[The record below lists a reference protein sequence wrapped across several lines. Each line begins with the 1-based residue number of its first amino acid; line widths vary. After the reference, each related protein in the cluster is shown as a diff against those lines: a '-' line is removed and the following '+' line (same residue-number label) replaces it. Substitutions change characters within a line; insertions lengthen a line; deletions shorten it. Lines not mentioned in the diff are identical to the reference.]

1 MRCAGSEI
9 RGTDFR
15 AILSRS
21 FRICRGQL
29 STRPSGIPRFPKYI
43 LRSGGGIRAKYRT
56 IQKSSFFKL
65 KITAKQSRRSINK
78 ELIVSELLV
87 ANTAGIRSSKDRNKL
102 ELRKVSYKEGN
113 AKQQI
118 SSVVRSCLNPL

>member
-1 MRCAGSEI
+1 M
-9 RGTDFR
+9 
-15 AILSRS
+15 
-21 FRICRGQL
+21 
-29 STRPSGIPRFPKYI
+29 
-43 LRSGGGIRAKYRT
+43 
-56 IQKSSFFKL
+56 

>member
-1 MRCAGSEI
+1 MQSCLGASGYAAVSYPPDRREYL
-9 RGTDFR
+9 DFQNIYYDPVAEYGQSTVLFKR
-15 AILSRS
+15 AL
-21 FRICRGQL
+21 
-29 STRPSGIPRFPKYI
+29 
-43 LRSGGGIRAKYRT
+43 
-56 IQKSSFFKL
+56 FFKL